1 MYNKRAVQYKGRW
14 CRLTI
19 FGLSTQG
26 LEARRR
32 KAYQYPGAITVNA
45 KKGGRGYMVRPEE
58 REPRE
63 AVVSMLDT
71 LEMHAYGKLA
81 QCIDTLQLE
90 EARQIVGLLKDVG
103 IV

>member
-1 MYNKRAVQYKGRW
+1 
-14 CRLTI
+14 
-19 FGLSTQG
+19 
-26 LEARRR
+26 
-32 KAYQYPGAITVNA
+32 
-45 KKGGRGYMVRPEE
+45 MVRPEE